1 MNNLFA
7 AYTQNHLG
15 KGKITPATQEEVNAE
30 LQHLLEH
37 HVHSHTKEGEA
48 KEGDIVNIDYEGF
61 LEGTPFDGGKG
72 EHYDLKLGS
81 HTFIP
86 GFEEQLI
93 GKKAGEEV
101 DVNVSFPKEYHASHL
116 AGKAVVFHCK
126 VHEVKEEVRMEL
138 NDAFATHLGLSSV
151 EELKTKMEE
160 QINHHKQNDIDKE
173 YLDKLIAQIVS
184 ASTIEVSPEEI
195 ERSRQRTLNFYT
207 NSVAQYG
214 MTLDAYIQAIGM
226 SKEQFD
232 AAIAKEAIQGA
243 KTSALTQYIA
253 NRENLIPSEA
263 EINKAISDIRNHYK
277 LSDEQV
283 NEFIRNHREDLIQ
296 DLSAEKVANFLLE
309 NND

>member
-1 MNNLFA
+1 
-7 AYTQNHLG
+7 
-15 KGKITPATQEEVNAE
+15 
-30 LQHLLEH
+30 
-37 HVHSHTKEGEA
+37 
-48 KEGDIVNIDYEGF
+48 
-61 LEGTPFDGGKG
+61 
-72 EHYDLKLGS
+72 
-81 HTFIP
+81 
-86 GFEEQLI
+86 
-93 GKKAGEEV
+93 
-101 DVNVSFPKEYHASHL
+101 
-116 AGKAVVFHCK
+116 
-126 VHEVKEEVRMEL
+126 MEL
-138 NDAFATHLGLSSV
+138 NDAFAAHLGLSSV

-160 QINHHKQNDIDKE
+160 QINYHKQNDIDKE

-226 SKEQFD
+226 TKQQFD
-232 AAIAKEAIQGA
+232 EAMAKEAIQGA

-263 EINKAISDIRNHYK
+263 QINKAISDIRNHYK

-283 NEFIRNHREDLIQ
+283 NEFIRDHREDLIQ